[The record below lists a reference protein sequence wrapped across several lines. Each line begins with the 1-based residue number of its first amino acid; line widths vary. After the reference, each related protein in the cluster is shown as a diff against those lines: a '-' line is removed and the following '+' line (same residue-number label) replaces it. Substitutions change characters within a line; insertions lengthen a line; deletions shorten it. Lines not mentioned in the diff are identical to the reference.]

1 MIPFPLSPLQGL
13 VNLLNFN
20 DSAITSTLSM
30 NYDTVIRSNSALL
43 QDTDTCIANY
53 GYMLEN
59 YYRNLENCKNNLD
72 NFLEYHFI
80 NKFSFQDMAYDQN
93 FVNFGKYCWEINRE
107 LRGQCSLFR
116 EP

>member
-13 VNLLNFN
+13 VNLPNFE
-20 DSAITSTLSM
+20 DSAITLTGSI
-30 NYDTVIRSNSALL
+30 NYDTVIRSKSALL
-43 QDTDTCIANY
+43 ADTDTCIANY

-72 NFLEYHFI
+72 NFLENHFI
-80 NKFSFQDMAYDQN
+80 NKLSFQDMAYDQN
-93 FVNFGKYCWEINRE
+93 LINFGKYCWEINRE
-107 LRGQCSLFR
+107 VRGQCSLFR